1 MGGKR
6 GLPSISTVR
15 TVWLV
20 VVLAIAFELVL
31 IPVFGF
37 TQLRG
42 IRDKADEALNG
53 LLQTGEGP
61 YTSDLPEAYIMYED
75 EVTQHKLYGAGA
87 DLGSFVLAHQDELPV
102 DETLTFGEGDD
113 ALIYQLARGSWLAEE
128 SPYPVLLVYCD
139 VGFSYGVMRL
149 TLGVM
154 VVVAAVTA
162 AALVFAGRAATRA
175 IERRDESQRAFFAN
189 ASHELKTPLMTIQG
203 NTCGMRDGFIGTHEG
218 CEAIDA
224 AAERMSGLVGDILEL
239 SRVDAGVVT
248 PRVEACDVREIVYDA
263 LSAVRVEADRRHIAL
278 DVNLEESLP
287 RKCDE
292 GMTFTIVSNVVT
304 NGVRHARSRLC
315 VSAQVGADGA
325 LSISVVNDGDPIT
338 NEDRVHAFDRF
349 YCGEQGQTGIGLS
362 LAQEYASLQGGSIAI
377 RPLDAG
383 TEFTIVLPS

>member
-1 MGGKR
+1 MGGRR
-6 GLPSISTVR
+6 GMPSISTAR

-31 IPVFGF
+31 IPVFGL

-42 IRDKADEALNG
+42 IRDKADEALDG
-53 LLQTGEGP
+53 LLKTGEGT

-75 EVTQHKLYGAGA
+75 EVTQHKLFGAGA
-87 DLGSFVLAHQDELPV
+87 DLGSYVLVHQGELPV

-113 ALIYQLARGSWLAEE
+113 ALIYRLARGSWLAQE

-139 VGFSYGVMRL
+139 VGFSYGVMRR

-154 VVVAAVTA
+154 GVVAVVTA

-189 ASHELKTPLMTIQG
+189 ASHELKTPLMAIQG
-203 NTCGMRDGFIGTHEG
+203 NTCGMRDGYIDIHEG
-218 CEAIDA
+218 CETIDA
-224 AAERMSGLVGDILEL
+224 AAERMSGLVGDILDL

-248 PRVEACDVREIVYDA
+248 PQAEACDVREIVYDA
-263 LSAVRVEADRRHIAL
+263 LSAVRMEADRRHVTL
-278 DVNLEESLP
+278 DANLAEPLP
-287 RKCDE
+287 RICDE
-292 GMTFTIVSNVVT
+292 GMTFAIVSNVIT
-304 NGVRHARSRLC
+304 NGVRHATSRLR
-315 VSAQVGADGA
+315 VSAQVGADGS
-325 LSISVVNDGDPIT
+325 LSISVIND
-338 NEDRVHAFDRF
+338 EDRAHAFDRF

-362 LAQEYASLQGGSIAI
+362 LAREYASLQGGTIAV

-383 TEFTIVLPS
+383 TEFTIVIPS